1 VRKSR
6 SRNATAKA
14 APAEQAEAGGEP
26 AEAPVRKSRARN
38 ATAKAAAKAPEPV
51 AEAPV
56 RKSRARNAT
65 AKPGGGTG
73 DGAVVEPAGEAA
85 GA

>member
-1 VRKSR
+1 
-6 SRNATAKA
+6 
-14 APAEQAEAGGEP
+14 
-26 AEAPVRKSRARN
+26 VRKSRARN
-38 ATAKAAAKAPEPV
+38 ATAKSAAKAAAKAPERV